1 MSIDRELAVKIRYQL
16 EHGPC
21 SWCGQRRERMFV
33 IMERASD
40 IAELACDACMD
51 EWAPHIKAKFNRHI
65 LSTVQ

>member
-16 EHGPC
+16 EHGLC
-21 SWCGQRRERMFV
+21 AWCGQRRERMFV

-40 IAELACDACMD
+40 TAELACDACMD
-51 EWAPHIKAKFNRHI
+51 ELAPNIKEHFDRRA